1 MKKMTG
7 KEAKPI
13 VAIVV
18 YCGVCGHYI
27 IAKDY
32 KTSTEH
38 RMSVNDHIKTRH
50 KDAKLN
56 LWRSPFNIGA
66 SMNEVF
72 LEDFTT
78 EAGAKSWQ
86 AGARKMG
93 WKGTSELDH
102 NNPGRI

>member
-1 MKKMTG
+1 MTN
-7 KEAKPI
+7 ESKPV

-18 YCGVCGHYI
+18 YCGVCGYYI

-38 RMSVNDHIKTRH
+38 RKSINDHIKTKH

-56 LWRSPFNIGA
+56 LWRAPLNIGTL
-66 SMNEVF
+66 MNEVY

-78 EAGAKSWQ
+78 EAAAKSWQ
-86 AGARKMG
+86 AGAKKMG
-93 WKGTSELDH
+93 WKGTSELE
-102 NNPGRI
+102 PGTPRRT